1 MLRCFGLKN
10 FMEPLR
16 LTGSTLTL
24 EDIEQV
30 ARHFRLVVLSN
41 EAKDNVERGRKI
53 IEEKVEDSNTYYGI
67 NTGFGDLCDVKI
79 SDKDL
84 KQLQVNLIRSHSV
97 GVGKFLSVPVVR
109 ALMLIRVNTL
119 IQGNSGIRLEV
130 VELLVEFLNNGI
142 HPAVPSQGS
151 VGSSGDLAPLAHMS
165 LSLIGEGEV
174 FVDGKKIET
183 PVALL
188 RFNLKPAE
196 LEAKEG
202 LALINGTAVMSAI
215 GTLALLDAEKLVK
228 MADISGAMSFEALKG
243 TDTFLREEIHK
254 MRPHRGQI
262 ESSENMRKLIRGS
275 GILEQYRDSGKI
287 QDCYSIRCIPQ
298 VHGVSR
304 DTFAHVRK
312 VLEVEVNSVTDNPL
326 IVIETEEILSGGNFH
341 GQPIAFVMDF
351 LAIAVAEIANIAES
365 RVSRLINSRYSDL
378 PPFLVKDSGLN
389 SGFMVA
395 QYTMAAL
402 VSENKVL
409 CHPASVDSIPT
420 CAGQEDHVSMGT
432 IAARKARDVVKN
444 VMNVIAIEFMAA
456 TQGLDFLD
464 PLRSSKALEAVRGVV
479 RNEVKNL
486 KNDRRMDLDIRKIVK
501 IMRDGRI
508 IAAAEESAGVL
519 Y

>member
-1 MLRCFGLKN
+1 M
-10 FMEPLR
+10 
-16 LTGSTLTL
+16 
-24 EDIEQV
+24 
-30 ARHFRLVVLSN
+30 
-41 EAKDNVERGRKI
+41 
-53 IEEKVEDSNTYYGI
+53 
-67 NTGFGDLCDVKI
+67 
-79 SDKDL
+79 
-84 KQLQVNLIRSHSV
+84 
-97 GVGKFLSVPVVR
+97 
-109 ALMLIRVNTL
+109 
-119 IQGNSGIRLEV
+119 
-130 VELLVEFLNNGI
+130 
-142 HPAVPSQGS
+142 
-151 VGSSGDLAPLAHMS
+151 
-165 LSLIGEGEV
+165 
-174 FVDGKKIET
+174 
-183 PVALL
+183 
-188 RFNLKPAE
+188 E

-243 TDTFLREEIHK
+243 TDPFLREEIHK
-254 MRPHRGQI
+254 MRPHKGQI
-262 ESSENMRKLIRGS
+262 ESAENMRKLISGS

-298 VHGVSR
+298 VHGASR
-304 DTFAHVRK
+304 DTFAHVRR

-432 IAARKARDVVKN
+432 ISARKAREVVKN

-464 PLRSSKALEAVRGVV
+464 PLRSSSALEAVRRVV

-486 KNDRRMDLDIRKIVK
+486 KNDRRMDLDIKKIVK
-501 IMRDGRI
+501 MMRDGRI
-508 IAAAEESAGVL
+508 IAAAEEITGL
-519 Y
+519 LH